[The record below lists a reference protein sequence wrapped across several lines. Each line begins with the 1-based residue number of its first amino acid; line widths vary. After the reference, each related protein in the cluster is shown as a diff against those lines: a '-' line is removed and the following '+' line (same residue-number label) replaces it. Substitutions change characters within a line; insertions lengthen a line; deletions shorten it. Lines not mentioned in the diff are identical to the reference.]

1 MDEFAMW
8 LGHEGRLLERLLF
21 KLVEGR
27 ELLAAGEVR
36 FLGLAAAEVERA
48 ASRVEEAELVR
59 SMQLSR
65 LAGEWRV
72 PVERLTLGA
81 LSWAS
86 PEPHRTLFEDH
97 RTTFLR
103 LMAEIDEVAGQ
114 NRRLA
119 ARGVRAAH
127 DRDPVPPENAGLAE
141 TVLAPQMAEA
151 GYQAILSATAGV
163 SLPSLADFL
172 EDHGGSLEA
181 ASTPSTTR
189 VSSAGRKGL
198 AR

>member
-1 MDEFAMW
+1 MDEFVMW
-8 LGHEGRLLERLLF
+8 LGHERRLLERLLF

-36 FLGLAAAEVERA
+36 FLGFAAAEVERA
-48 ASRVEEAELVR
+48 ASGVEEAELVR
-59 SMQLSR
+59 CLQLSR
-65 LAGEWRV
+65 LAGEWQV
-72 PVERLTLGA
+72 PVEQLTLGA
-81 LSWAS
+81 LSWVS

-97 RTTFLR
+97 HTAFLG

-119 ARGVRAAH
+119 ARGVRTH
-127 DRDPVPPENAGLAE
+127 DGDHLSPEAGAVDDTALEPP
-141 TVLAPQMAEA
+141 MAEA
-151 GYQAILSATAGV
+151 GYQAILSAATGV
-163 SLPSLADFL
+163 GLPSLADFL
-172 EDHGGSLEA
+172 AAQEGPREA